1 MVATETAQSA
11 PPVAPAPA
19 RPMLKDPE
27 LKRALQELRRTD
39 NVTNW
44 FHIGRAYLV
53 GAVAIGAAVAFHQH
67 TTAAGWHWLWSAP
80 VFLLSILVVGATQ
93 HQLAGAGH
101 EATHYVLFRNRV
113 LNDLAS
119 DWLCMFPILTAT
131 HVFRQFHLCHHQFIN
146 DPKRDPDF
154 AQLNDAGQWLGFP
167 VSKRRFLLA
176 LLRQVTLVPL
186 VRYVLVRA
194 KTNSLGAFNN
204 AYADPSKSA
213 SQWPNR
219 VLLGFIAASVC
230 GQVTVAYTAESA
242 WAALLVPAIILPVGT
257 ALLLMIPRARY
268 SASKLIPP
276 VSSRANMIGNLV
288 FLALLHGTL
297 TAVQILTEAPVWVY
311 TGLLWVVPLLTT
323 FPLCMVL
330 RQLVQHGNGDRGW
343 LTNTRT
349 FLVHPFIRYAVFPFG
364 MDYHLPHH
372 MFCTVPHFNLPKL
385 HAFLARYPDYTTEG
399 LVVEGYFFPPRSGPD
414 RNPTVLEVLGPD
426 YHKSSAEVFIDDDAT
441 ALAENREPAAAPVGS
456 VGES

>member
-1 MVATETAQSA
+1 
-11 PPVAPAPA
+11 
-19 RPMLKDPE
+19 MLKDPE

-44 FHIGRAYLV
+44 LYIARAYLV
-53 GAVAIGAAVAFHQH
+53 GALAIALAVAFHEH

-113 LNDLAS
+113 LNDTAA
-119 DWLCMFPILTAT
+119 DWLCMFPLLTAT
-131 HVFRQFHLCHHQFIN
+131 HVFRQFHLGHHQFIN

-176 LLRQVTLVPL
+176 LLRQATLVPL

-204 AYADPSKSA
+204 QYADPSKSV

-219 VLLGFIAASVC
+219 VLIGFLLVSVSA
-230 GQVTVAYTAESA
+230 QVTVSYTAPL
-242 WAALLVPAIILPVGT
+242 WAVPVVPAVLLPVAVG
-257 ALLLMIPRARY
+257 LLLLIPRDRY
-268 SASKLIPP
+268 SASKLIAP
-276 VSSRANMIGNLV
+276 VSPRANVIGNLV
-288 FLALLHGTL
+288 YLSLLHATL
-297 TAVQILTEAPVWVY
+297 ASVQILTGEPVWIY
-311 TGLLWVVPLLTT
+311 MALLWIVPLVTT

-372 MFCTVPHFNLPKL
+372 MFCTVPHYNLPKL
-385 HAFLARYPDYTTEG
+385 HEFLARYPEYAHEG
-399 LVVEGYFFPPRSGPD
+399 IVVEGYFFPPKSGPN
-414 RNPTVLEVLGPD
+414 RNPTVLEVLGPE
-426 YHKSSAEVFIDDDAT
+426 YHKSGAEVFIDDEAT
-441 ALAENREPAAAPVGS
+441 TLPGS
-456 VGES
+456 VESRSD